1 MEYVEGGKLEI
12 ISNIKTGKKSG
23 KEKPILPCGTIVFCR
38 GAQGVESFYG
48 IVYSGG
54 VLELG
59 NGSEV
64 YIQTTDYM
72 HLGDQISYWRIE
84 KVVKAKLIIED
95 IIEEENK

>member
-1 MEYVEGGKLEI
+1 MEYIEGGKLEI
-12 ISNIKTGKKSG
+12 ISNIKTEKKSG

-38 GAQGVESFYG
+38 GTQGIGSFYG

-64 YIQTTDYM
+64 YIQTRDYI
-72 HLGDQISYWRIE
+72 HLGDLISYWRIE

-95 IIEEENK
+95 IIEEEK